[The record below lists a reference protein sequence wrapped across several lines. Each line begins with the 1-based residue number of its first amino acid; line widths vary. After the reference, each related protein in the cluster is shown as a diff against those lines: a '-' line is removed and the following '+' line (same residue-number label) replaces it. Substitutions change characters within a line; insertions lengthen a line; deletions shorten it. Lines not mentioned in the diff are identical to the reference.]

1 MKTKLIAVGLMAI
14 LILPLAACS
23 STPKETPK
31 EITIVGG
38 GSSGEAGATMA
49 VGDSLTLILESN
61 PSTGY
66 QWSEQAAIIGTSSI
80 GAEVEQTEHKYVA
93 PDSKDNMLV
102 GASGQEQWTFKA
114 VNKGTATIFLSYGRS
129 WESKAEKTFKL
140 TVTVK

>member
-1 MKTKLIAVGLMAI
+1 MKTNLIAIGLITVFMMTF
-14 LILPLAACS
+14 LILSLAACS
-23 STPKETPK
+23 SAPK
-31 EITIVGG
+31 EITIMG
-38 GSSGEAGATMA
+38 GSFDKAVATMA

-66 QWSEQAAIIGTSSI
+66 QWNEQAAIIGASSI

-114 VNKGTATIFLSYGRS
+114 LNKGMATVYLDYSRP
-129 WESKAEKTFKL
+129 WESKAEKTFTL